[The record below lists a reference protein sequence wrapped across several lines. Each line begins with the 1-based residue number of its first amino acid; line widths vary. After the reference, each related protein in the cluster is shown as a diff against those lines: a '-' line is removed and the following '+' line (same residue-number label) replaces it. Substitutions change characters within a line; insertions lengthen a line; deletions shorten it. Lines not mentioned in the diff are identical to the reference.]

1 MRSTNWKAG
10 GPAHDDVPSK
20 VLISGCE
27 LPRLRA
33 YRRARTV
40 GTVFAMDFKAGAD
53 RERRDVDGAAKV
65 D

>member
-20 VLISGCE
+20 VAVSGCE
-27 LPRLRA
+27 LPCLRA
-33 YRRARTV
+33 HRRAHTV
-40 GTVFAMDFKAGAD
+40 GSVFAMDFKAGAG